1 MASKYQTLWCMV
13 KNCSIV
19 VFYPT
24 GIISCLFYIEN
35 RIQEIQAGLL
45 IKWRVWTDM
54 NVDI

>member
-1 MASKYQTLWCMV
+1 MASNYQTLWCMV

-24 GIISCLFYIEN
+24 GIVSCLFYIEN
-35 RIQEIQAGLL
+35 RIHEIQAGLL